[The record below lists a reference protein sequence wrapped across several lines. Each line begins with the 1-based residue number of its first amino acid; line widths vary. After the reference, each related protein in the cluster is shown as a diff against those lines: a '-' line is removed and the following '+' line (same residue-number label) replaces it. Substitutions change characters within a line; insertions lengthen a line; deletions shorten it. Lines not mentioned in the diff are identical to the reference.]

1 VADRASE
8 RVVVLGGGAAG
19 EAFAAAL
26 RRHDENVEIVLVER
40 ERVGGE
46 CSYFA
51 CMPSKTLLRA
61 PELVHQSALA
71 PGVDGATID
80 PAGVFAWRDT
90 VTGRGD
96 DSSQEGYLDSIS
108 VRLVR
113 ASARIVR
120 PGLLDVGGDELEY
133 GRLVLATG
141 SVPTIPP
148 VDGLDEV
155 DYWTNREATSTSEV
169 PESLVVLGGGPVGSE
184 LAQFFARVGSHVT
197 IVDHSPRLL
206 GREDAEAGALLQDVF
221 TEEGIELVLGASA
234 DRVEAGI
241 RVTAGGRTIETER
254 LLVATG
260 RRANTEGFGLEQL
273 GLATSKGG
281 IEVDDRLRAGEN
293 VWAIGDVTGVAMF
306 THVGKYQARI
316 AAADIAGVDARA
328 DYRAVPRAIF
338 TDPQVAAVGRTE
350 GDGVVTSTWKVDATA
365 RASTYERPKRPGFVK
380 LAADP
385 ERRVITG
392 AVAVGPEA
400 GEWLQQLALAI
411 RAEVPVD
418 VLRDTIQPYPT
429 FSEAIFFAAR
439 DLPL

>member
-1 VADRASE
+1 M
-8 RVVVLGGGAAG
+8 AG

-26 RRHDENVEIVLVER
+26 RRHDETVEIVLVER

-61 PELVHQSALA
+61 PELVHQSSIA
-71 PGVDGATID
+71 PGVEGAAID
-80 PAGVFAWRDT
+80 PARVFEWRDAI
-90 VTGRGD
+90 TGRGD
-96 DSSQEGYLDSIS
+96 DSSQADYLESLS

-113 ASARIVR
+113 RSARVVR
-120 PGLLDVGGDELEY
+120 PGVLDLGGDELEY

-141 SVPTIPP
+141 SVPAVPP
-148 VDGLDEV
+148 VDGLDGVE
-155 DYWTNREATSTSEV
+155 YWTNREATSTSEV

-184 LAQFFARVGSHVT
+184 LAQFFTRVGSRVT
-197 IVDHSPRLL
+197 VVDHSPRLL
-206 GREDAEAGALLQDVF
+206 GREDADAGALLEEVF
-221 TEEGIELVLGASA
+221 REEGIELVLGTSV
-234 DRVEAGI
+234 DRIEPGI
-241 RVTAGGRTIETER
+241 RVTAGDRTIESER
-254 LLVATG
+254 VLVATG
-260 RRANTEGFGLEQL
+260 RRPNTEGFGLDQL
-273 GLATSKGG
+273 GLNIARRGV
-281 IEVDDRLRAGEN
+281 EVDDRLRAGPD

-306 THVGKYQARI
+306 THVGKYQARV
-316 AAADIAGVDARA
+316 AAADVAGLPAKA

-338 TDPQVAAVGRTE
+338 TDPQVAAVGTTD
-350 GDGVVTSTWKVDATA
+350 GDGLVTSTWKVDATS

-385 ERRVITG
+385 DRRVLTG

-400 GEWLQQLALAI
+400 GEWLQQIALAI

>member
-1 VADRASE
+1 MADRASD
-8 RVVVLGGGAAG
+8 RIVVLGGGAAG

-26 RRHDENVEIVLVER
+26 RRHDEDVEIVLVER

-80 PAGVFAWRDT
+80 PAGVFAWRDA

-113 ASARIVR
+113 GSARVVR

-141 SVPTIPP
+141 SVPAIPP
-148 VDGLDEV
+148 VDGLDGV
-155 DYWTNREATSTSEV
+155 DYWTNRDATSTSEV

-184 LAQFFARVGSHVT
+184 LAQFFARVGSRVT

-206 GREDAEAGALLQDVF
+206 GREDADAGALLEDVF
-221 TEEGIELVLGASA
+221 AEEGIDLVLGASA
-234 DRVEAGI
+234 DRVEPGI

-273 GLATSKGG
+273 GLTITKRGV
-281 IEVDDRLRAGEN
+281 EVDDRLRAGEN

-316 AAADIAGVDARA
+316 AAADVAGLDARA

-338 TDPQVAAVGRTE
+338 TDPQVAAVGTTE
-350 GDGVVTSTWKVDATA
+350 GDGVVTSTWKVEATS

-380 LAADP
+380 LAADSK
-385 ERRVITG
+385 RRVLTG

-400 GEWLQQLALAI
+400 GEWLQQVALAI

-418 VLRDTIQPYPT
+418 VVRDTIQPYPT